1 MATIQY
7 DMIIIDTNSI
17 GYAAHSARVLKHSS
31 GEVQAIFFGLKMI
44 KRAIDEYAT
53 PGHTEVIALW
63 DSRAKWRYAL
73 HPEYKGKR
81 DDDPVKKASRKEY
94 KRQVPFLRKA
104 LSMIGIEQRFAENE
118 EADDLAASIVHN
130 NPGKRILLVSGD
142 GDWLQLINIH
152 VDWYDPREDGKH
164 VNQSCFVASVGWNNV
179 VQFSQAKAV
188 LGDSSDNIKGP
199 DGLGEKAF
207 AMIVHH
213 WGGIPGLIKWSQ
225 SFPAGKTEFV
235 KGELPADFNRHR
247 KAMSNFCFGEGLA
260 IFKRNMKLMNLLG
273 PRHRSTEILD
283 KQVILK
289 TSFDEA
295 AFTDFCHEFAF
306 MSIAKT
312 MQQWV
317 KTFG

>member
-1 MATIQY
+1 MAAIQY
-7 DMIIIDTNSI
+7 DMILIDANSI
-17 GYAAHSARVLKHSS
+17 GYAAHSARVLKHTS

-44 KRAIDEYAT
+44 KRALDEYST
-53 PGHTEVIALW
+53 PGHTQVQVLW

-104 LSMIGIEQRFAENE
+104 LSMLGVDQRISENE
-118 EADDLAASIVHN
+118 EADDLAAAIVHN
-130 NPGKRILLVSGD
+130 NPGKKILLVSGD
-142 GDWLQLINIH
+142 QDWLALVNIH

-164 VNQSCFVASVGWNNV
+164 VNQSCFVAATGFANV
-179 VQFSQAKAV
+179 VQFTQAKAI

-199 DGLGEKAF
+199 AGLGDKAF
-207 AMIVHH
+207 AAIIQH
-213 WGGIPGLIKWSQ
+213 WGGIPGLMKWVATLPS
-225 SFPAGKTEFV
+225 GKKEFD
-235 KGELPADFNRHR
+235 KGELPAEFNRHR
-247 KAMSNFCFGEGLA
+247 MPMSVFCFGEGLD

-273 PRHRSTEILD
+273 PRHRGTEIID

-289 TSFDEA
+289 TALDEA

-306 MSIAKT
+306 MSITKT